1 MTHTQPADGISSPE
15 RAQPTPLASEF
26 DPSEIVFITQG
37 VTDTEASSVIALLR
51 GLLRE
56 ESDGRRTAP
65 GHGQSAWQIN
75 QRSVR
80 QPITPGPGHWR
91 SFSG

>member
-1 MTHTQPADGISSPE
+1 MTQTQPADGTNSPD
-15 RAQPTPLASEF
+15 RAHTTPLASDF

-37 VTDTEASSVIALLR
+37 VTGTEASSVIALLR

-65 GHGQSAWQIN
+65 GRGQSAWQIN

-80 QPITPGPGHWR
+80 RPITPGPGRWR

>member
-1 MTHTQPADGISSPE
+1 MTHTQSASGMSSPD
-15 RAQPTPLASEF
+15 RPQTAPLASEF

-37 VTDTEASSVIALLR
+37 VSDTEASAVIALLR

-65 GHGQSAWQIN
+65 GRGQSAWQIN

-80 QPITPGPGHWR
+80 QPIAPGPGRWR